1 MRVYNNQTS
10 ANMTQKKKALSG
22 GGALLLWGIV
32 ALVVVTL
39 SVFFAGTGAWEV
51 LVSLV
56 EFPGAAVSSGGVAR
70 AEPKPEGPGRHYGDG
85 GGGRERLGERIGE
98 KEKNT
103 SETPEWNPIK
113 VILSTGRGAHRL

>member
-1 MRVYNNQTS
+1 MG
-10 ANMTQKKKALSG
+10 LWCLG
-22 GGALLLWGIV
+22 GGDLA
-32 ALVVVTL
+32 
-39 SVFFAGTGAWEV
+39 SFFAGTGACHWEV

-56 EFPGAAVSSGGVAR
+56 EFPGAAASSGAVAK
-70 AEPKPEGPGRHYGDG
+70 AEPKPKGPAKHYRDG